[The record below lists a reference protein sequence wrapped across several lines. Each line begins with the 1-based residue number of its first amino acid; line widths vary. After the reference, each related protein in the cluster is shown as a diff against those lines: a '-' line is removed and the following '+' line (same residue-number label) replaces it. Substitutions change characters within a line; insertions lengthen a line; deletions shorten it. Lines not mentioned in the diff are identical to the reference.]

1 MEILTPTILWA
12 PDNPE
17 LIGGCVPRSVQVK
30 EEKNM
35 QERGSGWACQGERY
49 GKQSQR
55 DKRAEWQRGYILAL
69 SEEFRKSFRNT
80 GCDIN
85 NEGKGKSTNRTLE
98 EQG

>member
-1 MEILTPTILWA
+1 MEILTPTILRA

-49 GKQSQR
+49 GKQRQR
-55 DKRAEWQRGYILAL
+55 DSVL
-69 SEEFRKSFRNT
+69 S
-80 GCDIN
+80 
-85 NEGKGKSTNRTLE
+85 GKGVTFLPCLRNSGNLSGTRDVT
-98 EQG
+98 